1 MTNVERIEAKSA
13 RQDLHL
19 HRALIE
25 CDRGYK
31 PRCAALH
38 HAPKLAEH
46 GGLAP
51 QPRGGS
57 VGLANRSGSLVR
69 FVLHEMVPTAGFA
82 PALAKV

>member
-1 MTNVERIEAKSA
+1 MRIAKCGLRIADCTTREWSA

-38 HAPKLAEH
+38 HAPKL
-46 GGLAP
+46 
-51 QPRGGS
+51 PRIGFGVKRS
-57 VGLANRSGSLVR
+57 TVGLRHNREVGQSV
-69 FVLHEMVPTAGFA
+69 
-82 PALAKV
+82 